1 MRATGGRL
9 SFSPRLPA
17 ALTRLAFRLRYRD
30 RRIGVTTDGETA
42 TYRLFAGDPLPLR
55 HHGTELEL
63 GAEPV
68 TLPIPHQPDEPPPSQ
83 PPGRE
88 PRRRK
93 IELAD

>member
-1 MRATGGRL
+1 MPSRSPPLAARIVPAESKGSLQSSGMALGL
-9 SFSPRLPA
+9 SESR
-17 ALTRLAFRLRYRD
+17 
-30 RRIGVTTDGETA
+30 TDGETA

-55 HHGTELEL
+55 HHGDEFEL

-68 TLPIPHQPDEPPPSQ
+68 TLPIPHQPAEPPPSH

-88 PRRRK
+88 PHRRK